1 MTYSVAVIGGGI
13 VGMATAMT
21 LGETLGSSVVV
32 LEAETELAR
41 HQSGHNSGVIHSG
54 LYYKPGSLKAQNC
67 VEGRELMYRFCESR
81 GIPHQRCGK
90 VVVATEHRELE
101 LLGVLEERG
110 RANGL
115 GGIRRLRR
123 DDIRELEPAV
133 SGLAGLH
140 VPDTGV
146 VDYRR
151 VLQAYAGI
159 ATDAGV
165 EIRMGA
171 RVRSVE
177 RVPSGFAVDTG
188 NGVVSA
194 NALVNCAGL
203 QADRVARLCGVA
215 PGLEI
220 IPFRGEFWSLKPE
233 RRPLIR
239 TLVYPVPDPAFPFLG
254 VHLSRRIDGSVE
266 CGPNA
271 VLAWKREG
279 YRHGDVSARDLAQM
293 ARYGGFW
300 RMASTHWK
308 TGVHEMWRSLS
319 KRSFLAS
326 LQRLVPGLELDDLV
340 PGGSG
345 VRAQAVE
352 PDGTLVDDFRIVE
365 ADGMI
370 HVLNAP
376 SPAATASIAIGRRI
390 AAIATDRFN
399 LRRAG

>member
-1 MTYSVAVIGGGI
+1 
-13 VGMATAMT
+13 MATAMA
-21 LGETLGSSVVV
+21 LGETLGSSLVVV
-32 LEAETELAR
+32 EAEAALGR

-54 LYYKPGSLKAQNC
+54 LYYKPGSLKAQTC
-67 VEGRELMYRFCESR
+67 VEGRELMYRFCETH
-81 GIPHQRCGK
+81 GIPFQRCGK

-101 LLGVLEERG
+101 LLLELEDRG
-110 RANGL
+110 RKNGL
-115 GGIRRLRR
+115 TGLRRLRR

-133 SGLAGLH
+133 SGIAGLH
-140 VPDTGV
+140 VPETGV
-146 VDYRR
+146 VDYRL
-151 VLQAYAGI
+151 VLKTYADI

-171 RVRSVE
+171 RLRSVD
-177 RVPSGFAVDTG
+177 RVSDGFVIDTA
-188 NGVVSA
+188 NGFVRC

-203 QADRVARLCGVA
+203 QADRVAQLCGVK

-220 IPFRGEFWSLKPE
+220 VPFRGEFWSLKPE
-233 RRPLIR
+233 RRSLIR

-279 YRHGDVSARDLAQM
+279 YTHRDVSTRDLAQM

-300 RMASTHWK
+300 KMANKHWR
-308 TGVHEMWRSLS
+308 TGVYEMWRSLS
-319 KRSFLAS
+319 KRSFLGA
-326 LQRLVPGLELDDLV
+326 LQRLVPELELDDLV

-352 PDGTLVDDFRIVE
+352 PDGALVDDFRIVE
-365 ADGMI
+365 ADGMV

-376 SPAATASIAIGRRI
+376 SPAATASIAIGRNI
-390 AAIATDRFN
+390 AAIATDRFG